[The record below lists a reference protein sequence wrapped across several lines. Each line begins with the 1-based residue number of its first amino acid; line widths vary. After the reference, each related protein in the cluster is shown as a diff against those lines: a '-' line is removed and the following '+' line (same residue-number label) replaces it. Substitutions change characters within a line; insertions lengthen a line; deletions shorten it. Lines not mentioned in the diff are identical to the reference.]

1 MVSVSPRVLCAG
13 FASCLLAV
21 GCYTPPDGDEA
32 RTPTAK
38 LQRVFASD
46 LSIAGW
52 QHRSEGFSHLGPALG
67 SEAGRVDRFAPKV
80 DLMANSITTDAV
92 DLPDRIVEGF
102 ANERAHLERAEIPI
116 QLRPSADRWAGQVA
130 DCLALLPTLFGF
142 DHRMLGEPSDREHRT
157 DPHDDRPEA
166 TLWQRL
172 SRRLGL

>member
-1 MVSVSPRVLCAG
+1 MSPRVLIAG

-21 GCYTPPDGDEA
+21 GCYTPPDGTEA

-52 QHRSEGFSHLGPALG
+52 QHRSEGFSRLGPALG
-67 SEAGRVDRFAPKV
+67 AEAARVERFAPSV
-80 DLMANSITTDAV
+80 GSMTTGFTTDAT
-92 DLPDRIVEGF
+92 DLPDGIAQLVGAEVGHLQ
-102 ANERAHLERAEIPI
+102 RAQVPA

-130 DCLALLPTLFGF
+130 DCLALLPVMFGF
-142 DHRMLGEPSDREHRT
+142 DRRMLGEPSDREHRT